1 MIGLSA
7 AALSLKSSEMM
18 KKFMVVRWNIGGSP
32 LALKISTFVNV
43 DVHFWKRTHFCIN
56 EPTCYKITFS
66 YDGRERLL

>member
-1 MIGLSA
+1 
-7 AALSLKSSEMM
+7 M